1 VRKSKI
7 ELIGPMNSMKSRI
20 TRMSNAEDA
29 EEEPATAGAGLLEAG
44 ARSRMGFHRSSDGL
58 RHPPG
63 LLKNG
68 LVQRTSDSGLE
79 TAADEREG

>member
-1 VRKSKI
+1 MACDI
-7 ELIGPMNSMKSRI
+7 
-20 TRMSNAEDA
+20 
-29 EEEPATAGAGLLEAG
+29 
-44 ARSRMGFHRSSDGL
+44 HR
-58 RHPPG
+58 G